1 MTGSCVVCAVFRLV
15 YISSVDLNTN
25 ITGTMPTTIFLF
37 ILEPNLA
44 ILCVSI
50 PMLRPFYV
58 LYRKRVGGSR
68 LDETDDRP
76 TGFRDEPSS
85 GFSASQQHSRGTG
98 SRANKGIATENLST
112 WEMDEYY
119 PPGKEPR
126 HDAMVTSG
134 GDESGSEKNLTYHA
148 AKVPKEEIRV
158 ETQWTVDR
166 K

>member
-1 MTGSCVVCAVFRLV
+1 MFRLV
-15 YISSVDLNTN
+15 YISSVDLNSN
-25 ITGTMPTTIFLF
+25 ITGTMPTTVFLF

-50 PMLRPFYV
+50 PMLRPFYI
-58 LYRKRVGGSR
+58 LYKKRVGGSR
-68 LDETDDRP
+68 LDEGDSRP

-85 GFSASQQHSRGTG
+85 SAFSAGHHQRSGGGSRGPG
-98 SRANKGIATENLST
+98 KGLTAGNIST

-134 GDESGSEKNLTYHA
+134 GGGGDESGSEKNLTYA
-148 AKVPKEEIRV
+148 PSSAPREEIRV
-158 ETQWTVDR
+158 QTQWTVDR